1 MDSGTRSVIIARA
14 IERKEVRAYSPTEP
28 PRSAGDSL
36 SATLA
41 DRSREGI
48 PDGRSLWRDGRQFID
63 PLSGGTLLDGERW
76 PGRDPRRIDWVRL
89 KRVLD
94 YIDSNLGGNI
104 HLSELAEAAG
114 LSEFHFAKLFKQ
126 SMGASPHQYILQR
139 RLERAKELLRNPALS
154 LSDISLEAGF
164 ADQSHFTNVFRRF
177 VGATPSK
184 FRSTL

>member
-1 MDSGTRSVIIARA
+1 
-14 IERKEVRAYSPTEP
+14 
-28 PRSAGDSL
+28 
-36 SATLA
+36 
-41 DRSREGI
+41 
-48 PDGRSLWRDGRQFID
+48 
-63 PLSGGTLLDGERW
+63 
-76 PGRDPRRIDWVRL
+76 
-89 KRVLD
+89 VLD